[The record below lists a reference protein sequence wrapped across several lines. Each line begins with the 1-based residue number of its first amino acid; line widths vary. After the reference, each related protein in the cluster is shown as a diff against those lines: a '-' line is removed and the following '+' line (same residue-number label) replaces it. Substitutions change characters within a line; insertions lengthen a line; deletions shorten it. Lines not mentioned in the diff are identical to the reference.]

1 MSNIK
6 KPKIAIPSGM
16 KVEIIDGEPTYKT
29 AAPDGWVNKLTG
41 PAVRDMLS
49 RTIWA
54 GVCNPQHPV
63 NQSCKEHQS
72 CLSYNTLNRVQ
83 TFFHGMT
90 QSVLPQYKK
99 CHAMEYIF
107 VPETCTS

>member
-54 GVCNPQHPV
+54 GVCNHQHPV
-63 NQSCKEHQS
+63 DQSCKTSILPS
-72 CLSYNTLNRVQ
+72 CSGYVIPNHMGGGLQPPTPCGHCAVRDSL
-83 TFFHGMT
+83 
-90 QSVLPQYKK
+90 
-99 CHAMEYIF
+99 C
-107 VPETCTS
+107 